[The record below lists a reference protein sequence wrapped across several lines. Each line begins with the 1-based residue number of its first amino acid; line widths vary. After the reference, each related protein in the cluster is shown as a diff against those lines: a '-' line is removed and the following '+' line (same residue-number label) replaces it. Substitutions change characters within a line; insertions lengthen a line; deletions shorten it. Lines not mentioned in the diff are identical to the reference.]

1 MKKQSYQYVIAIFV
15 LLLIFIGGLQML
27 RLDLFQQLLPA
38 KESKE
43 VSYATMSSSSNE
55 LKGEKMKIYIHEDDS
70 DLSKSVL
77 SNLQHALDYAKV
89 AYEPISI
96 DEIPSIEASPYNVLV
111 LAGEHS
117 KDWPYEEIKSFVED
131 GGRLYIGSRFI
142 NAEWNELLGVT
153 DFGDFI
159 DGYNGLSFKKELF
172 PGYIDLDSSS
182 TLFAHSIADVELK
195 KTSEVFIKVED
206 EPILWTHKFGK
217 GKILFWNTTSV
228 AEKISRGLLLQAMSF
243 LTPAFV
249 SSQAGIKVVYLDDF
263 PSPVPYETTDTIQNK
278 YDMTIKEFYT
288 NVWWQDMKQ
297 LAEDYNVLYT
307 GVIIGTYRDTTE
319 QTSED
324 LNERIRYPMLNF
336 GRDILKH
343 DGELGLHGYNHQS
356 LVLDNEPID
365 PKLGYSPWESQEE
378 MTVGIKRIK
387 SSFDY
392 FFPKE
397 QIKSYVPPS
406 NIINKTG
413 IAALVESLPHLEVI
427 AALYS
432 GTDQDGSYIQEFG
445 QDESYDRLY
454 NFPRISS
461 GYLESEEDQFIQID
475 AIANFGMM
483 SHFVHPDDVLDP
495 ARSTGDGWEGMKTN
509 LEAMLK
515 KTNDFYPYLEPLT
528 QHNGLLKYKKYEEA
542 SIDVTYEEDYIHVS
556 GEDLLNPSTM
566 LIRVQQGKRIETGS
580 FPYGEVSLLS
590 KEGSLYQLT
599 LTKPEADLL
608 IKDVTS

>member
-1 MKKQSYQYVIAIFV
+1 MKKQSYQYVIAIFA

-55 LKGEKMKIYIHEDDS
+55 LRGEKMKIYIHEDDS

-77 SNLQHALDYAKV
+77 SNLQYALDYAKV

-96 DEIPSIEASPYNVLV
+96 DEISSIEASPYNVLV

-142 NAEWNELLGVT
+142 NAEWNDLLGVT
-153 DFGDFI
+153 DFGDFM
-159 DGYNGLSFKKELF
+159 DGINGLSFEKELF
-172 PGYIDLDSSS
+172 PGYIDLDSTS

-195 KTSEVFIKVED
+195 KTSEVFIKAED

-217 GKILFWNTTSV
+217 GKVLFWNTTSV
-228 AEKISRGLLLQAMSF
+228 AEKNSRGLLLQAMSF

-249 SSQAGIKVVYLDDF
+249 SSQAGIKVMYLDDF
-263 PSPVPYETTDTIQNK
+263 PSPVPFETTDAIQNK
-278 YDMTIKEFYT
+278 YDMSIKEFYT

-324 LNERIRYPMLNF
+324 LKERIRYPMLNF
-336 GRDILKH
+336 GRDLLKH

-356 LVLDNEPID
+356 LVLDDEPID
-365 PKLGYSPWESQEE
+365 PELGYSPWESQEE
-378 MTVGIKRIK
+378 MAIGIKRIK

-413 IAALVESLPHLEVI
+413 IAALVDGLPNLEVI

-432 GTDQDGSYIQEFG
+432 GTEQDGSYIQEFG
-445 QDESYDRLY
+445 QDETYDSIY

-461 GYLESEEDQFIQID
+461 GYLESEEEQFIQID

-495 ARSTGDGWEGMKTN
+495 ARSTGGGWEGMKTN

-542 SIDVTYEEDYIHVS
+542 SIDVTYEEDHIHVS

-566 LIRVQQGKRIETGS
+566 LIRVQEGKRIETGS

-590 KEGSLYQLT
+590 KEGSLYHLT
-599 LTKPEADLL
+599 LTKPEADLP

>member
-153 DFGDFI
+153 DFGDFM
-159 DGYNGLSFKKELF
+159 DGYNGLSFKKELL

-206 EPILWTHKFGK
+206 EPILWTHEFGK

-319 QTSED
+319 QSSED

-515 KTNDFYPYLEPLT
+515 KTNDYYPYLEPLT

>member
-1 MKKQSYQYVIAIFV
+1 MKKQSYQYVIAIFA

-55 LKGEKMKIYIHEDDS
+55 LRGEKMKIYIHEDDS

-77 SNLQHALDYAKV
+77 SNLQYALDYAKV

-96 DEIPSIEASPYNVLV
+96 DEISSIEASPYNVLV

-142 NAEWNELLGVT
+142 NAEWNDLLGVT
-153 DFGDFI
+153 DFGDFM
-159 DGYNGLSFKKELF
+159 DGINGLSFEKELF
-172 PGYIDLDSSS
+172 PGYIDLESTS

-195 KTSEVFIKVED
+195 KTSEVFIKAED
-206 EPILWTHKFGK
+206 EPILWTHEFGK
-217 GKILFWNTTSV
+217 GKVLFWNTTSV
-228 AEKISRGLLLQAMSF
+228 AEKNSRGLLLQAMSF

-249 SSQAGIKVVYLDDF
+249 SSQAGIKVMYLDDF
-263 PSPVPYETTDTIQNK
+263 PSPVPFETTDAIQNK
-278 YDMTIKEFYT
+278 YDMSIKEFYT
-288 NVWWQDMKQ
+288 NIWWQDMKQ

-324 LNERIRYPMLNF
+324 LKERIRYPMLNF
-336 GRDILKH
+336 GRDLLKH

-356 LVLDNEPID
+356 LVLDDEPID
-365 PKLGYSPWESQEE
+365 SELGYSPWESQEE
-378 MTVGIKRIK
+378 MAIGIKRIK

-413 IAALVESLPHLEVI
+413 IAALVDALPNLEVI

-432 GTDQDGSYIQEFG
+432 GTEQDGSYIQEFG
-445 QDESYDRLY
+445 QDETYDRLY

-461 GYLESEEDQFIQID
+461 GYLETEEDQFIQID

-495 ARSTGDGWEGMKTN
+495 ARSTGGGWEGMKTN

-542 SIDVTYEEDYIHVS
+542 SIDVTYEEDHIHVS

-566 LIRVQQGKRIETGS
+566 LIRVQEGKRIETGS

-590 KEGSLYQLT
+590 KEGSLYHLT
-599 LTKPEADLL
+599 LTKPEADLP

>member
-153 DFGDFI
+153 DFGDFM

-206 EPILWTHKFGK
+206 EPILWTHEFGK

-475 AIANFGMM
+475 AIANFGMV